1 MTLRRLAPI
10 AAVLAALDPPQTGC
24 VATAVGAAAG
34 TAIGVTG
41 AAVGGAAKLGGH
53 AVTATGR
60 AITPGHGVKDDK

>member
-10 AAVLAALDPPQTGC
+10 AAVLTALALSQAGC
-24 VATAVGAAAG
+24 VASAVGAAAG

-53 AVTATGR
+53 AVMATGR
-60 AITPGHGVKDDK
+60 AITPGHGDKDQK